1 MFLRRLWGQPLDLI
15 VGLLGLAPT
24 VAAMGDAARAAALLA
39 EAEALVAACRDAGV
53 LPARLAEAVRAAG
66 LDDGGGAAAGA
77 GGGRR
82 ARGDREAELSER
94 ELTILRLLT
103 GVLSER
109 EIGQELYLS
118 FNTVHTHVKAIYRK
132 LGVSSRAEAV
142 ARARER
148 RLL

>member
-1 MFLRRLWGQPLDLI
+1 
-15 VGLLGLAPT
+15 VGHHRGAP
-24 VAAMGDAARAAALLA
+24 AG
-39 EAEALVAACRDAGV
+39 RD
-53 LPARLAEAVRAAG
+53 E
-66 LDDGGGAAAGA
+66 
-77 GGGRR
+77 
-82 ARGDREAELSER
+82 ELSER

-103 GVLSER
+103 GILSER